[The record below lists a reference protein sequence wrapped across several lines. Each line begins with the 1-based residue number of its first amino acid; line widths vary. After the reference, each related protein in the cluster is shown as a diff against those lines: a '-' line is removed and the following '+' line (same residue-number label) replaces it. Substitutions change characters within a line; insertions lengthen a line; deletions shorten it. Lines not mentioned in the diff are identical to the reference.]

1 MSEEGP
7 RQADPPGW
15 REYFNRQAEVCQDP
29 ALKRFF
35 QAGLPAED
43 TPISVVSL
51 MALDFETTGM
61 DAGKHAI
68 ISIGMVPFDLH
79 GIRPSAGHYWVVK
92 PPIPLTEESIAFHRI
107 THSEIEHAPVLDA
120 VLDDILEKLAGHLVV
135 VHYRNIERAFL
146 DAAVMALRGEH
157 CLFPLIDT
165 MMLEARRE
173 RHGALQRAK
182 MLLGFKPPSI
192 RLADSRARYGLP
204 AYSSHHAKVDAMA
217 TAELLQAQVARHY
230 SPDTPVSELWV

>member
-1 MSEEGP
+1 MSGSRS
-7 RQADPPGW
+7 RQADSPSW
-15 REYFNRQAEVCQDP
+15 REYFNRQAEACRDL
-29 ALKRFF
+29 ALKRFY
-35 QAGLPAED
+35 QAGLPAEN
-43 TPISVVSL
+43 TPISDVPL

-79 GIRPSAGHYWVVK
+79 RVRPSVGHYWVVK
-92 PPIPLTEESIAFHRI
+92 PPLPLTEESIAFHRI
-107 THSEIEHAPVLDA
+107 THSEVEHAPALDA
-120 VLDDILEKLAGHLVV
+120 VLDDILGKLAGHVTV
-135 VHYRNIERAFL
+135 VHYRNIERPFL
-146 DAAVMALRGEH
+146 DAAFMALRGEH
-157 CLFPLIDT
+157 CLFPIIDT

-173 RHGALQRAK
+173 RHGSLQRAK
-182 MLLGFKPPSI
+182 IILGFKPPSI

-204 AYSSHHAKVDAMA
+204 AYSSHHAKLDAMA